1 MLSSYPDLPDGS
13 PAPLTPTDIKS
24 VTQDDILYFLDGDGC
39 GGGGHR
45 GGSRNPGKTEYP
57 AAWSDETVREV
68 IAEAIASE
76 GVPRRLV
83 PTSAGVLMHAFLR
96 GIILELAIT
105 AFDVNWEIT
114 SAYPIC
120 GNDVIRNT
128 DGGPVAV
135 PLNVDHLD
143 RILDR

>member
-13 PAPLTPTDIKS
+13 PAPLTPADVRP
-24 VTQDDILYFLDGDGC
+24 VTSDDIAYFLDGDGC

-45 GGSRNPGKTEYP
+45 GGLRNPEKTEYP
-57 AAWSDETVREV
+57 AAWDDDTVWEV
-68 IAEAIASE
+68 IAEAIAGE
-76 GVPRRLV
+76 GVARRLV
-83 PTSAGVLMHAFLR
+83 PTSAGVLMRAFLH

-105 AFDVNWEIT
+105 DFDADWEIT

-120 GNDVIRNT
+120 GDYVVRNT

-135 PLNVDHLD
+135 PLNVDDLD